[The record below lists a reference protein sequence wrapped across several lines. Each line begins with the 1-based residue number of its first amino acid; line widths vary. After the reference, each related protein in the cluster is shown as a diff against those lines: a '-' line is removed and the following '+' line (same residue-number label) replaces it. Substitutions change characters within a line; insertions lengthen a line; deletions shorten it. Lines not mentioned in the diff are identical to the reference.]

1 MKKNKVYRIGYIT
14 KEKLS
19 EKKINFAIKY
29 KENQKDY
36 NQKYQME
43 PIELQPGEELSKLI
57 MYKNLLNKDSEEE
70 KIKLALKY
78 QIFIEGTSLFA
89 EIELS
94 GKITQEMEHREMQ
107 YEKKEINKILSPLDQ
122 KINEH
127 EQKLENLEIESQN
140 LENEAKEK
148 IKLGDKEGAKRLL
161 IKQEKIIDQLK
172 QIEGALSMIEEQK
185 FMLEN
190 NMAMKDALSNIRAI
204 KSVSQDMSVED
215 LECMEKNMESIN
227 PDREELNEFF
237 KDYAG
242 DDNDDYINE
251 KLEELENI
259 CAGKEQTAPKKEK

>member
-29 KENQKDY
+29 KENQKDF

-57 MYKNLLNKDSEEE
+57 MYKNLLNQDSEDE

-107 YEKKEINKILSPLDQ
+107 YEKIENKKILSPLDQ

-148 IKLGDKEGAKRLL
+148 IKLGDKAGAKRLL
-161 IKQEKIIDQLK
+161 IKQEKIIDQMK

-185 FMLEN
+185 LH
-190 NMAMKDALSNIRAI
+190 IQAI
-204 KSVSQDMSVED
+204 KI
-215 LECMEKNMESIN
+215 L
-227 PDREELNEFF
+227 LL
-237 KDYAG
+237 A
-242 DDNDDYINE
+242 
-251 KLEELENI
+251 
-259 CAGKEQTAPKKEK
+259 